1 MKYFGLLMDITSEKL
16 FKEIP
21 TMTDR
26 QFTELT
32 TKYMDTVYRVALT
45 RLKNMAEAEDI
56 TQTVFL
62 KLYREPKPFASEAH
76 VKHWL
81 IRVAVN
87 ECNKLFRNPFRSA
100 ENIADYAN
108 SLRFETEEQSDLFD
122 AVMALPEKYR
132 LPIFLYY
139 YEDYSTAEISKL
151 LSIPTP
157 TVATRLR
164 RGREQLKQH
173 LQEAMYHD

>member
-1 MKYFGLLMDITSEKL
+1 
-16 FKEIP
+16 
-21 TMTDR
+21 MTDTE
-26 QFTELT
+26 FTQLT
-32 TKYMDTVYRVALT
+32 TKYIDTVYRVALT
-45 RLKNMAEAEDI
+45 RMKNISEAEDI

-87 ECNKLFRNPFRSA
+87 ECNKAFRNPFRTA

-108 SLRFETEEQSDLFD
+108 TLRFECPEQSDLFE
-122 AVMALPEKYR
+122 AVMALSEKYR
-132 LPIFLYY
+132 LPILLYY
-139 YEDYSTAEISKL
+139 YEEYSTAEISKL
-151 LSIPTP
+151 LKLPVP
-157 TVATRLR
+157 TVITRLR

-173 LQEAMYHD
+173 LQEAQYHV

>member
-1 MKYFGLLMDITSEKL
+1 
-16 FKEIP
+16 
-21 TMTDR
+21 MTDP

-32 TKYMDTVYRVALT
+32 TKYIDTVYRLALT
-45 RLKNMAEAEDI
+45 RMKNVPEAEDI

-81 IRVAVN
+81 IRVTIN
-87 ECNKLFRNPFRSA
+87 ECNKVFRNPFRAA

-108 SLRFETEEQSDLFD
+108 TLRFETAEQSDLFD
-122 AVMALPEKYR
+122 AVMALSEKYR

-139 YEDYSTAEISKL
+139 YEEYSTAEISKL
-151 LSIPTP
+151 LKLPVP
-157 TVATRLR
+157 TVITRLR
-164 RGREQLKQH
+164 RGREQLKRH
-173 LQEAMYHD
+173 LQEAEYHV

>member
-1 MKYFGLLMDITSEKL
+1 
-16 FKEIP
+16 
-21 TMTDR
+21 MTDP

-32 TKYMDTVYRVALT
+32 TKYIDTVYRLALT
-45 RLKNMAEAEDI
+45 RMKNVPEAEDI

-81 IRVAVN
+81 IRVTIN
-87 ECNKLFRNPFRSA
+87 ECNKVFRNPFRAA

-108 SLRFETEEQSDLFD
+108 TLRFETAEQSDLFD
-122 AVMALPEKYR
+122 AVMALSEKYR

-139 YEDYSTAEISKL
+139 YEEYSTTEISKL
-151 LSIPTP
+151 LKLPVP
-157 TVATRLR
+157 TVITRLR

-173 LQEAMYHD
+173 LQEAEYHV

>member
-1 MKYFGLLMDITSEKL
+1 
-16 FKEIP
+16 
-21 TMTDR
+21 MTDT

-32 TKYMDTVYRVALT
+32 TKYIDTVYRVALT
-45 RLKNMAEAEDI
+45 HMKNPAEAEDI

-87 ECNKLFRNPFRSA
+87 ECNKAYRNPFRFA
-100 ENIADYAN
+100 EDIADHAAT
-108 SLRFETEEQSDLFD
+108 LRFDTPEHSELYY
-122 AVMALPEKYR
+122 AVMELPRKYR
-132 LPIFLYY
+132 VPIFLYY

-151 LSIPTP
+151 MGIPTP
-157 TVATRLR
+157 TVATRLH
-164 RGREQLKQH
+164 RGRELLKKT
-173 LQEAMYHD
+173 LQEANYHA

>member
-1 MKYFGLLMDITSEKL
+1 
-16 FKEIP
+16 
-21 TMTDR
+21 MTDP

-32 TKYMDTVYRVALT
+32 TKYIDTVYRLALT
-45 RLKNMAEAEDI
+45 RMKNVPEAEDI

-81 IRVAVN
+81 IRVTVN
-87 ECNKLFRNPFRSA
+87 ECNTLFRNPFRAA

-108 SLRFETEEQSDLFD
+108 TLRFETAEQSDLFD
-122 AVMALPEKYR
+122 AVMALSEKYR
-132 LPIFLYY
+132 LPLFLYY
-139 YEDYSTAEISKL
+139 YEEYSTAEISKL
-151 LSIPTP
+151 LKLPVP
-157 TVATRLR
+157 TVITRLR

-173 LQEAMYHD
+173 LQEAEYHV

>member
-1 MKYFGLLMDITSEKL
+1 
-16 FKEIP
+16 
-21 TMTDR
+21 MTDP

-32 TKYMDTVYRVALT
+32 TKYIDTVYRLALT
-45 RLKNMAEAEDI
+45 RMKNMPEAEDI

-81 IRVAVN
+81 IRVTIN
-87 ECNKLFRNPFRSA
+87 ECNKVFRNPFRAA

-108 SLRFETEEQSDLFD
+108 TLRFETAEQSDLFD
-122 AVMALPEKYR
+122 AVMALSEKYR

-139 YEDYSTAEISKL
+139 YEEYSTAEISKL
-151 LSIPTP
+151 LKLPVP
-157 TVATRLR
+157 TVITRLR

-173 LQEAMYHD
+173 LQEAEYHV

>member
-1 MKYFGLLMDITSEKL
+1 
-16 FKEIP
+16 
-21 TMTDR
+21 MTDP

-32 TKYMDTVYRVALT
+32 TKYIDTVYRLALT
-45 RLKNMAEAEDI
+45 RMKNVPEAEDI

-62 KLYREPKPFASEAH
+62 KLYREPKPFASESH

-81 IRVAVN
+81 IRVTIN
-87 ECNKLFRNPFRSA
+87 ECNKVFRNPFRAA

-108 SLRFETEEQSDLFD
+108 TLHFETAEQSDLFD
-122 AVMALPEKYR
+122 AVMALSEKYR

-139 YEDYSTAEISKL
+139 YEEYSTAEISKL
-151 LSIPTP
+151 LKLPVP
-157 TVATRLR
+157 TVITRLR

-173 LQEAMYHD
+173 LQEAEYHV

>member
-1 MKYFGLLMDITSEKL
+1 
-16 FKEIP
+16 
-21 TMTDR
+21 MTDP

-32 TKYMDTVYRVALT
+32 TKYIDTVYRLALT
-45 RLKNMAEAEDI
+45 RMKNVPEAEDI
-56 TQTVFL
+56 TQTVFF

-81 IRVAVN
+81 IRVTIN
-87 ECNKLFRNPFRSA
+87 ECNKVFRNPFRAA

-108 SLRFETEEQSDLFD
+108 TLHFETAEQSDLFD
-122 AVMALPEKYR
+122 AVMALSEKYR

-139 YEDYSTAEISKL
+139 YEEYSTAEISKL
-151 LSIPTP
+151 LKLPVP
-157 TVATRLR
+157 TVITRLR

-173 LQEAMYHD
+173 LQEAEYHV

>member
-1 MKYFGLLMDITSEKL
+1 
-16 FKEIP
+16 
-21 TMTDR
+21 MTDP

-32 TKYMDTVYRVALT
+32 TKYIDTVYRLALT
-45 RLKNMAEAEDI
+45 RMKNVPEAEDI

-81 IRVAVN
+81 IRVTIN
-87 ECNKLFRNPFRSA
+87 ECNKVFRNPFRAA

-108 SLRFETEEQSDLFD
+108 TLHFETAEQSDLFD
-122 AVMALPEKYR
+122 AVMALSEKYR

-139 YEDYSTAEISKL
+139 YEEYSTAEISKL
-151 LSIPTP
+151 LKLPVPPVI
-157 TVATRLR
+157 TRLR

-173 LQEAMYHD
+173 LQEAEYHV

>member
-1 MKYFGLLMDITSEKL
+1 
-16 FKEIP
+16 
-21 TMTDR
+21 MTDP

-32 TKYMDTVYRVALT
+32 TKYIDTVYRLALT
-45 RLKNMAEAEDI
+45 RMKNVPEAEDI

-62 KLYREPKPFASEAH
+62 KLYREPKPFASESH

-81 IRVAVN
+81 IRVTIN
-87 ECNKLFRNPFRSA
+87 ESNKVFRNPFRAA

-108 SLRFETEEQSDLFD
+108 TLHFETAEQSDLFD
-122 AVMALPEKYR
+122 AVMALSEKYR

-139 YEDYSTAEISKL
+139 YEEYSTAEISKL
-151 LSIPTP
+151 LKLPVP
-157 TVATRLR
+157 TVITRLR

-173 LQEAMYHD
+173 LQEAEYHV